1 MCNQYEAMNT
11 STTLYSPLER
21 LFKRLVKLLWP
32 HEVFWRRKSSL
43 SQRDVVSCQKTHFY
57 RQTEAKNTSGA
68 LYSTPERVIRR
79 LVASDRSLVRAQRP
93 DFGSKFEISVNW
105 NSAGSSDVTL
115 APTFLRSLTM
125 FWSNRRS
132 ILPPRCSICEP
143 KLPNWRYFRYL
154 SYIVV
159 VYLSIS
165 DLVRV

>member
-1 MCNQYEAMNT
+1 MNT
-11 STTLYSPLER
+11 STTLYSTPER
-21 LFKRLVKLLWP
+21 GLKRLVKLLCP
-32 HEVFWRRKSSL
+32 HEVFCKRKSSL

-79 LVASDRSLVRAQRP
+79 LVASDGSLVRAQRP

-125 FWSNRRS
+125 F
-132 ILPPRCSICEP
+132 
-143 KLPNWRYFRYL
+143 
-154 SYIVV
+154 
-159 VYLSIS
+159 
-165 DLVRV
+165 